1 MLIVTITGGEA
12 EIWDKGRTQRKMKT
26 AAGVQGQVLANNGPQ
41 RNYQLPGEEFCWY
54 TNKSIC

>member
-1 MLIVTITGGEA
+1 MTITGGEA